1 MKIQNQKGR
10 AQAGRATEDRK
21 SNSITRAGRCR
32 DQRVQDFVGMSSTR
46 VTQVIGFPQ
55 YLCAMCARPDGGD
68 VDHLAPDLLG
78 NWITFAYIMNV
89 AMLDLAQLGDNLH
102 SNFLVMALTLFLGLD
117 EIQLMVSP

>member
-1 MKIQNQKGR
+1 
-10 AQAGRATEDRK
+10 
-21 SNSITRAGRCR
+21 
-32 DQRVQDFVGMSSTR
+32 
-46 VTQVIGFPQ
+46 
-55 YLCAMCARPDGGD
+55 MCARPDGGD